1 MEKISCAIYK
11 NTNKGDNPK
20 APDYTGPAS
29 IGDDRNWRVAG
40 WIEKDGKGDSY
51 ISCTISP
58 KLDQGSRSSGS
69 KPQASEETVDMLLDD
84 PF

>member
-11 NTNKGDNPK
+11 STNKGDNPK

-40 WIEKDGKGDSY
+40 WIEKDSKGDTY

-58 KLDQGSRSSGS
+58 KLDTGSQGGVKTQPKADS
-69 KPQASEETVDMLLDD
+69 ADLLEDD

>member
-11 NTNKGDNPK
+11 NTNKGDNQK
-20 APDYTGPAS
+20 ATDYTGPAS
-29 IGDDRNWRVAG
+29 IGEDRNWRVAG
-40 WIEKDGKGDSY
+40 WIEKDGKGDTY

-58 KLDQGSRSSGS
+58 KLPPNSQGGVNNQPSAGS
-69 KPQASEETVDMLLDD
+69 ADLLEDD

>member
-29 IGDDRNWRVAG
+29 IGEDRNWRVAG
-40 WIEKDGKGDSY
+40 WIEKDGKGDTY

-58 KLDQGSRSSGS
+58 KLPPNSQSGVNNQPSAGS
-69 KPQASEETVDMLLDD
+69 ADLLEDD